1 MQQLTPLAAYSDLA
15 FDWSIV
21 INEGAAGLTTIRQ
34 HLAATLSDCLVAHVT
49 ILCRPA
55 MFFLIIHDHRQKV
68 AIPGHIYP
76 GTEQPYEIQ
85 LDGWPVNNSTAFMTI
100 IHKYH

>member
-34 HLAATLSDCLVAHVT
+34 HLAATLRTCL
-49 ILCRPA
+49 
-55 MFFLIIHDHRQKV
+55 K
-68 AIPGHIYP
+68 
-76 GTEQPYEIQ
+76 
-85 LDGWPVNNSTAFMTI
+85 SS
-100 IHKYH
+100 